1 MLLARGQLLRTVT
14 STTTQAVQRI
24 PQAITRKRLVAGD
37 DRLSVHRSRILFTI
51 TIGYVSCIVETEA
64 GLDLYAGTIA

>member
-1 MLLARGQLLRTVT
+1 MLLARGQLLRAVT